1 MSVNLRSRVIGVA
14 FFLGMNAIS
23 LSASAETKPFS
34 DQNIVGR
41 WQVKFPTA
49 DGINPDVEVA
59 VTNEG
64 KIFYLDKVKGEA
76 IEIMTLF
83 EKVSDQST
91 IPDNIRIIDIQAQAK
106 AEAAAREARRIQT
119 EAQTVLSTIHKS
131 QQEYFA
137 KNNQFGSKLEDLGFG
152 EEIKSEVFNYKIEAI
167 APKFIVQAV
176 AFNKDRAATNSAFI
190 GISYLTQVP
199 TGEPAIASLV
209 CQGNQKA
216 EQFTPRA
223 RFIKVGNFIK
233 EIKCPAGF
241 TPISR

>member
-1 MSVNLRSRVIGVA
+1 MSVNLRSCVIGVA
-14 FFLGMNAIS
+14 FFLGMNAIA
-23 LSASAETKPFS
+23 LSMNAETKPFS
-34 DQNIVGR
+34 EQNIVGR

-59 VTNEG
+59 ITADGRV
-64 KIFYLDKVKGEA
+64 FYLDKVKGEA
-76 IEIMTLF
+76 IEIMTLL

-91 IPDNIRIIDIQAQAK
+91 IPDNIKIIDIQAQAK
-106 AEAAAREARRIQT
+106 AEAIARQAKRIQT
-119 EAQTVLSTIHKS
+119 EAQTVFSTIHKS

-176 AFNKDRAATNSAFI
+176 AFNKDRAAANSTFI
-190 GISYLTQVP
+190 AITYLTQVP
-199 TGEPAIASLV
+199 TGETAIASLI

-233 EIKCPAGF
+233 DIKCPAGF